1 MRWSGMTRPQSPD
14 TSLSLDEQMFERY
27 RRMTPQ
33 EKLEHIGALGR
44 LAEEVALAGLRARYP
59 EASEAESRLRL
70 VSRWI
75 ERDTMI
81 RVYAWDPE
89 QRGR

>member
-1 MRWSGMTRPQSPD
+1 MRWHGMTRPQSPD
-14 TSLSLDEQMFERY
+14 TSLALDEQMFERY

-44 LAEEVALAGLRARYP
+44 RAEEVAPADLRARYP
-59 EASEAESRLRL
+59 EASEAECRLRL

-75 ERDTMI
+75 DRDTMI